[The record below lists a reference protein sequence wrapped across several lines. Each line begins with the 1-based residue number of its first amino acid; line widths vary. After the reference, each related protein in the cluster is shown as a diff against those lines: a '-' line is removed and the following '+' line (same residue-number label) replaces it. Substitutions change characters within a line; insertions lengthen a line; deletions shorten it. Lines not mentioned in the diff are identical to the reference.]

1 MGIAE
6 RNAQK
11 DTIEVSDEEYALWEQ
26 CPVSETRPPND
37 GFPLLVE
44 VGDWK
49 PQTREPD
56 YLWQVYSGKS
66 LPSDEQY
73 EPAMADLEALGVPR
87 DLDQET
93 FDGWVRAALTES
105 PLVGFVLEHVNT
117 PNGRD
122 LWDAVCQEWNVA
134 DRAAASRLVETVQIW
149 VRRYNP
155 SALDTQ

>member
-1 MGIAE
+1 
-6 RNAQK
+6 
-11 DTIEVSDEEYALWEQ
+11 
-26 CPVSETRPPND
+26 
-37 GFPLLVE
+37 
-44 VGDWK
+44 
-49 PQTREPD
+49 
-56 YLWQVYSGKS
+56 
-66 LPSDEQY
+66 
-73 EPAMADLEALGVPR
+73 MADLEALGVPR